1 MPETPPTA
9 FYAMSSDVYF
19 LGAVGLIN
27 SLRLQGH
34 TEPIHLLDLGLTP
47 AQRELLEPEVELISA
62 PAGAEPWLMKT
73 IAPLTH
79 PAEVMVLIDVDMVV
93 TRPLGEL
100 IETAREGKV
109 VAFENDLQRFEAAWG
124 ELLDLGELE
133 QRPYL
138 CSGFV
143 ALGSDPGIEVLE
155 TMADRQGR
163 VDFERSFF
171 ASNDPDYP
179 LLYLDQD
186 VLNAVLAARVER
198 ERVESL
204 ASRLMAPRAFE
215 PPEVTDVDRLEVRF
229 DDGLE
234 PYVVHHILPAKP
246 WLKPMHEGAY
256 SRLLKRC
263 LTGPGLAI
271 EVPERMVP
279 LRMRS
284 GTAARLE
291 RKRIDASVWL
301 RWHLGTRVDRLRA
314 RLGIRPRDPVPRL

>member
-1 MPETPPTA
+1 
-9 FYAMSSDVYF
+9 MSSDVYF

-204 ASRLMAPRAFE
+204 PLRMAPMPPFE
-215 PPEVTDVDRLEVRF
+215 GLRMIDAQALACGYGDGERPWLVHHFGVKPWTDRLH
-229 DDGLE
+229 DGV
-234 PYVVHHILPAKP
+234 YA
-246 WLKPMHEGAY
+246 
-256 SRLLKRC
+256 RLLRR
-263 LTGPGLAI
+263 LLVGPGLAI
-271 EVPERMVP
+271 SVPPAMLPSRLRDGVLADVER
-279 LRMRS
+279 RWINAGHR
-284 GTAARLE
+284 A
-291 RKRIDASVWL
+291 
-301 RWHLGTRVDRLRA
+301 RWHLL
-314 RLGIRPRDPVPRL
+314 DPVRTRFGRQRA

>member
-1 MPETPPTA
+1 MSAAVPTA

-204 ASRLMAPRAFE
+204 PLRMAPMPPFE
-215 PPEVTDVDRLEVRF
+215 GLRMIDAQALACGYG
-229 DDGLE
+229 DGERPWL
-234 PYVVHHILPAKP
+234 VHQYLSPKP
-246 WLKPMHEGAY
+246 WEGPTYDGVY
-256 SRLLKRC
+256 SELLRRL
-263 LTGPGLAI
+263 LTGPGLAVRVS
-271 EVPERMVP
+271 EESLP
-279 LRMRS
+279 LRLRS
-284 GTAARLE
+284 GSLASLE
-291 RKRIDASVWL
+291 RRRVNL
-301 RWHLGTRVDRLRA
+301 REQIRW
-314 RLGIRPRDPVPRL
+314 RLGA